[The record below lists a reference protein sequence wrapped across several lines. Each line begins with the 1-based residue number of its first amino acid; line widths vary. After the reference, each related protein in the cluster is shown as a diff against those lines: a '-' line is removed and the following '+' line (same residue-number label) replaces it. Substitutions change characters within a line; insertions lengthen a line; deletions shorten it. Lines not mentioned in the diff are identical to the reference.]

1 MKIIEKLKS
10 ARGFLVRGF
19 ENKTKNV
26 RWEVRYKNLEKK
38 YQEEKEEYENTI
50 RGFEDRLNK
59 EKNIAI
65 IEDLKKQLKRKNNII
80 ENLKND
86 LEVFTKKRKKGEL

>member
-10 ARGFLVRGF
+10 ARGFLTRSF
-19 ENKTKNV
+19 EKKTKNI

-38 YQEEKEEYENTI
+38 YQAEKEEYENTI
-50 RGFEDRLNK
+50 RGFEDKLNK
-59 EKNIAI
+59 DKNLSM
-65 IEDLKKQLKRKNNII
+65 IEYLKKQVKRKNNII

-86 LEVFTKKRKKGEL
+86 LEVFQDKNKKR